1 MLQENFAMSDEVDSS
16 RYDTTTPE
24 ELLALAKHL
33 AADPTLDAIFRRVG
47 LHKKFDR
54 TPDEYFRVIDSREAF
69 APEVR
74 NRLCSPANT
83 FLAEALARRL
93 HAGLI
98 SSDTEALAFLSDRIR
113 HVQADSACSRLMES
127 EVKDIMRNLLDSPF
141 FQEFE
146 DFRRRKAELIKTDID
161 PYENIEAFVSDQ
173 LWIYGLG
180 GRGWSQVQRM
190 VISFLSRL
198 WFDAVPDLSPATV
211 ERMLESPRENLLSL
225 CDDELPRKG

>member
-1 MLQENFAMSDEVDSS
+1 MSDEVDSS
-16 RYDTTTPE
+16 RYDPTTPD

-33 AADPTLDAIFRRVG
+33 AADPGLDAIFRRVG
-47 LHKKFDR
+47 LHKPFDR
-54 TPDEYFRVIDSREAF
+54 TPDDYHRVIASREAF
-69 APEVR
+69 APQLR
-74 NRLCSPANT
+74 DRLCSPANT

-127 EVKDIMRNLLDSPF
+127 EIKDVMRNLLDSPF
-141 FQEFE
+141 FREFE
-146 DFRRRKAELIKTDID
+146 EYRRRKAEVIKTDID
-161 PYENIEAFVSDQ
+161 PYENISSFVGDQ

-190 VISFLSRL
+190 VVSFLNRL
-198 WFDAVPDLSPATV
+198 WFDKVPDLSPTTV
-211 ERMLESPRENLLSL
+211 ERMLESPRESLLL
-225 CDDELPRKG
+225 GDDELPRKG